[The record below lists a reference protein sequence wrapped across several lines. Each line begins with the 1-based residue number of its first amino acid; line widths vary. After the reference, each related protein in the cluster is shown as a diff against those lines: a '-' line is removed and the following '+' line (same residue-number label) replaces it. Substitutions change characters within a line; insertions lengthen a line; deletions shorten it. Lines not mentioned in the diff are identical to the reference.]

1 MNTYKLTCVALLTTF
16 LTFSPYG
23 ISASNGVIHF
33 SGAIVDS
40 GCSVAT
46 SQQDVSVG
54 CYNNGKT
61 TYTKTSVHASK
72 IDFPSG
78 KISKIK
84 WIDANKKLGIITVT
98 YS

>member
-1 MNTYKLTCVALLTTF
+1 MNTYKLTCVSLLTT
-16 LTFSPYG
+16 LLAFSPYG
-23 ISASNGVIHF
+23 RSASTGVVHF

-40 GCSVAT
+40 GCSVAM

-61 TYTKTSVHASK
+61 TYTKTSVYASK
-72 IDFPSG
+72 IEFPSG

-84 WIDANKKLGIITVT
+84 WIDANKKLGVMTVT